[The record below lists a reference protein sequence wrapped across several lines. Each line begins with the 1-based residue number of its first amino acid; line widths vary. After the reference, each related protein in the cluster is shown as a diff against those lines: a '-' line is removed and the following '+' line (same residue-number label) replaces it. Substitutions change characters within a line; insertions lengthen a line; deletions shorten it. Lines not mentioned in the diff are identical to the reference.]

1 MSDAIVH
8 VSDETFEQE
17 VLKSPTPVL
26 VDYWAAWCGP
36 CRMIAPV
43 LDELADDYDGR
54 VKVCKVDIDQNEMTP
69 SQIWRPWH
77 PDADAVQ
84 EWSGRGNP
92 GRRDVEVRT
101 DHLHRQ
107 QPLNLCRPPSRAS
120 FRPFPFPPWRADT
133 PFDHPSAPSQPGPRH
148 ALCHF
153 DHAVIQF
160 IHSAV

>member
-43 LDELADDYDGR
+43 LDELADDYNGR

-69 SQIWRPWH
+69 
-77 PDADAVQ
+77 AKYGV
-84 EWSGRGNP
+84 RGIPTLMLFKN
-92 GRRDVEVRT
+92 GQVEATRVGAMSKSELT
-101 DHLHRQ
+101 TFIDS
-107 QPLNLCRPPSRAS
+107 NL
-120 FRPFPFPPWRADT
+120 
-133 PFDHPSAPSQPGPRH
+133 
-148 ALCHF
+148 
-153 DHAVIQF
+153 
-160 IHSAV
+160 

>member
-69 SQIWRPWH
+69 
-77 PDADAVQ
+77 AKYGV
-84 EWSGRGNP
+84 RGIPTLMLFKN
-92 GRRDVEVRT
+92 GQVEATRVGAMSKSELT
-101 DHLHRQ
+101 TFIDS
-107 QPLNLCRPPSRAS
+107 NL
-120 FRPFPFPPWRADT
+120 
-133 PFDHPSAPSQPGPRH
+133 
-148 ALCHF
+148 
-153 DHAVIQF
+153 
-160 IHSAV
+160 

>member
-69 SQIWRPWH
+69 AKYGVRGIPTLMLFKNGERTATH
-77 PDADAVQ
+77 TGAV
-84 EWSGRGNP
+84 P
-92 GRRDVEVRT
+92 K
-101 DHLHRQ
+101 
-107 QPLNLCRPPSRAS
+107 A
-120 FRPFPFPPWRADT
+120 
-133 PFDHPSAPSQPGPRH
+133 
-148 ALCHF
+148 ALLK
-153 DHAVIQF
+153 F
-160 IHSAV
+160 INGG

>member
-43 LDELADDYDGR
+43 LDELADDYNGR

-69 SQIWRPWH
+69 TKYG
-77 PDADAVQ
+77 V
-84 EWSGRGNP
+84 RGIPTLMLFKN
-92 GRRDVEVRT
+92 GQVEATRVGAMSKSELT
-101 DHLHRQ
+101 TFIDS
-107 QPLNLCRPPSRAS
+107 NL
-120 FRPFPFPPWRADT
+120 
-133 PFDHPSAPSQPGPRH
+133 
-148 ALCHF
+148 
-153 DHAVIQF
+153 
-160 IHSAV
+160 

>member
-43 LDELADDYDGR
+43 LDELADEYHGR

-69 SQIWRPWH
+69 
-77 PDADAVQ
+77 AKYGV
-84 EWSGRGNP
+84 RGIPTLMLFKN
-92 GRRDVEVRT
+92 GQVEATRVGAMSKSELAT
-101 DHLHRQ
+101 FIDS
-107 QPLNLCRPPSRAS
+107 NL
-120 FRPFPFPPWRADT
+120 
-133 PFDHPSAPSQPGPRH
+133 
-148 ALCHF
+148 
-153 DHAVIQF
+153 
-160 IHSAV
+160 